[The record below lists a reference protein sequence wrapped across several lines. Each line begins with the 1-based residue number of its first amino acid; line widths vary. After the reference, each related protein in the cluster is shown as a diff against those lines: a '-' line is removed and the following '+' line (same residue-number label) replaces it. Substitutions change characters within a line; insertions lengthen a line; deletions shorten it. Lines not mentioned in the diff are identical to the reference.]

1 MSEPP
6 DHDDRPALEL
16 RVVIPVLIGLVSLV
30 IAVLTWRAAQL
41 DENATDNDRESIS
54 ETVLVAQDRAS
65 TETQLR
71 DDQQAFV
78 QYKISVEDAALL
90 TDEAT
95 QLRAAGLTAQAQV
108 LEDEANAQR
117 ETAENLASRTFDVRF
132 VSTAAGGALT
142 FDVDGRRQE
151 LQALNR
157 DSQKLNPD
165 LAAAKAVELRRS
177 SQWKVAWVVGLV
189 GVILVLTLA
198 QISRR
203 NSLRY
208 ALASLSVVLFVGFAV
223 AGFAR

>member
-6 DHDDRPALEL
+6 AHDDRPALEL

-132 VSTAAGGALT
+132 VSTAAGALT